1 MEKAPGDE
9 PVTESRDGTGWAS
22 ARRARRRAYVRKGE
36 PAGTGA
42 VKRDSAAE
50 SKRRRRPGKTAR
62 VNSRGTGGGGVP
74 SIYASQDTPFSS
86 VNGIPSVRTF
96 PRGYNGVIDT
106 AEPTLG
112 TWKQAHWANLSKM
125 QAEMEVG

>member
-9 PVTESRDGTGWAS
+9 LVVEARDGTGWAS

-42 VKRDSAAE
+42 VKRDSASE
-50 SKRRRRPGKTAR
+50 SKRRRRPGKTTR

-74 SIYASQDTPFSS
+74 SMYASQDTPSSS

-106 AEPTLG
+106 VEPTLG
-112 TWKQAHWANLSKM
+112 TWTQATGPTISKM
-125 QAEMEVG
+125 QAETGVG